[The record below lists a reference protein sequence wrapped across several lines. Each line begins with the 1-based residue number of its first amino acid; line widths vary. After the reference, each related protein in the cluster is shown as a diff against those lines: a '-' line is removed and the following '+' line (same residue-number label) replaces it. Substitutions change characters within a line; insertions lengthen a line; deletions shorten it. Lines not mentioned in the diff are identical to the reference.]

1 MFRMAVEVD
10 MPKNAKIY
18 PYEKNIIH
26 NKETS
31 SPDFTLFLNKKQ
43 RISHIVIETPK
54 NNTKGKIISFGNNES
69 RFCEKSVIMGNMAKR
84 IGCITADLVKFRS
97 MF

>member
-1 MFRMAVEVD
+1 MAVEVD

-31 SPDFTLFLNKKQ
+31 KPDFTLFLNKKQ
-43 RISHIVIETPK
+43 RINHIVIEIPK
-54 NNTKGKIISFGNNES
+54 NNIKGKMISFGNNES
-69 RFCEKSVIMGNMAKR
+69 RLCEKSVIIGNMVKR
-84 IGCITADLVKFRS
+84 IGCTTADFIKLTP